1 MKSFHPK
8 AMFPLL
14 LSTGATVRLPPPI
27 EKLLNCTVL
36 VPGGLSQVS
45 LHGAGSRLR
54 FSAPVERA
62 RKAGAATKGLASRYS
77 PRSAEIHVTSIT
89 VEGTSTSADSDLGQ
103 KGNAFLCAES
113 LELIPQPP
121 SSKVEMQL
129 PSPMLDVAGR
139 GDLAA
144 LDQFLTDGGHV
155 DAYDHQNACG
165 TLLHSACTS
174 GREEMVQA
182 LLSHSAS
189 VVQTNSEGKTALHV
203 ASVAQNQP
211 IIIQLLLDAK
221 AEVNARDN
229 VGSTPVSCAA
239 GRGHDSVLC
248 VLLAA
253 GANPRMWDNHVKD
266 AVFYAQH
273 RSSTRVPADMA
284 SQALHLISEH
294 ERRID
299 AKAEA
304 QQKARDKAKAEA
316 EEKAAAAA
324 TKAATEERQRR
335 REEEKI
341 RRQGAAEARHVGE
354 AAARARVQVE
364 QKEETEK
371 LAREME
377 ARRAQNLAA
386 EKAAEQERKEENR
399 RRAEAKAQ
407 ARAAKDAEL
416 AEAKQEAEQR
426 AAREAKE
433 QARQEKDEKTARDQ
447 ARREAH
453 EEMKRH
459 RQAQQARMQREVQAS
474 EEQRQ
479 AEEQRREE
487 ERQAEEQRSYRRA
500 QALADQQ
507 RQEQLRQQ
515 HQAEIARQPPLPPP
529 RHDFTG
535 LRADASVF
543 MPFAPS
549 AGPTTA
555 TVKPPSTPPGTP
567 PARPSTPPI
576 IEGEC
581 DICLEPMLR
590 DEHLEALPCA
600 HLFHSNCV
608 QTCLL
613 HKRECPRCRLAVP
626 DVDALDIDASHI

>member
-1 MKSFHPK
+1 
-8 AMFPLL
+8 MFPLL
-14 LSTGATVRLPPPI
+14 LSTGATVHLPSPV
-27 EKLLNCTVL
+27 EKLLSCTVL
-36 VPGGLSQVS
+36 VPGGLSQAS
-45 LHGAGSRLR
+45 LTGSGSRLR

-62 RKAGAATKGLASRYS
+62 RKAGAATKGLASRYN

-89 VEGTSTSADSDLGQ
+89 IEETSTSADSELGQ
-103 KGNAFLCAES
+103 KGRALLCAEN
-113 LELIPQPP
+113 LELMPQPP

-155 DAYDHQNACG
+155 DAYDHQNV
-165 TLLHSACTS
+165 TMLHSACTS

-189 VVQTNSEGKTALHV
+189 VVQTNSEGATALHV

-239 GRGHDSVLC
+239 GRGHDSVLR

-253 GANPRMWDNHVKD
+253 GANPRMQDNHGKD
-266 AVFYAQH
+266 TVFYAQH
-273 RSSTRVPADMA
+273 RSSTRVPVNMA

-316 EEKAAAAA
+316 KEKAAAAA

-335 REEEKI
+335 REGEKI
-341 RRQGAAEARHVGE
+341 RRQGAAEARHVEE
-354 AAARARVQVE
+354 AATRARVQVE
-364 QKEETEK
+364 QTEETEK

-433 QARQEKDEKTARDQ
+433 QARQEKDEKAARDQ

-459 RQAQQARMQREVQAS
+459 RQAQQARIQREVQAS

-515 HQAEIARQPPLPPP
+515 QQAELARQPPLPPP
-529 RHDFTG
+529 RHNFTG

-549 AGPTTA
+549 AGLTTA
-555 TVKPPSTPPGTP
+555 TVKPPSTPPGPP

-581 DICLEPMLR
+581 DICLEPMRR

-608 QTCLL
+608 QRCLL

-626 DVDALDIDASHI
+626 DVDALDID